1 LRFGRH
7 ECWVRHSGFV
17 PEPEPK
23 SRTAMPKET
32 ILVVDDERLVR
43 WSLQQKLEQ
52 WGYHVSLAEDGATA
66 LGRIQLDNPDLIT
79 LDVKLP
85 DMTGIEVLSEL
96 RNRNIQIPVIVITAF
111 GIVDDAV
118 RSLKLGAYDF
128 IEKPINFEKLE
139 NAVHNALETRRLRTE
154 VERAQE
160 LQRSEFSVDRIVGVS
175 EYTREIRDLVR
186 RIAASEASTILVL
199 GESGTGKDMIAHTLH
214 YESSRRDRPFYA
226 INCAAIPENLMESE
240 LFGHEKGAF
249 TDARTQKKGMFEIA
263 DGGTLF
269 LDEISEMT
277 LGMQAKLLRVLEGQ
291 PFRRIG
297 GIKNLPVDVRVIA
310 ASNRN
315 LEAAV
320 RESAFRKDLYFRLA
334 IIPLHLKP
342 LREHKEDI
350 PALLAH
356 FIEHYNRKFRK
367 NILGPTREAE
377 ELLLRYDWPGN
388 IRELKNAIERVMILA
403 DGNRIAAKNLPIRI
417 SEGGR
422 TPGGADDGNESGIFT
437 LPAGGVSLY
446 GVERDLIRQAL
457 EQSRGNKTGA
467 ARLLQITRDTLRYK
481 IKKYNL

>member
-1 LRFGRH
+1 
-7 ECWVRHSGFV
+7 
-17 PEPEPK
+17 
-23 SRTAMPKET
+23 MPKET

-66 LGRIQLDNPDLIT
+66 LARIQLDNPDLIT

-85 DMTGIEVLSEL
+85 DMTGIDVLSEL

-139 NAVHNALETRRLRTE
+139 NAVRNALETKRLRTE
-154 VERAQE
+154 VARTHEI
-160 LQRSEFSVDRIVGVS
+160 QRSEFSVDRIIGVS
-175 EYTREIRDLVR
+175 DHILDVRELIKKV
-186 RIAASEASTILVL
+186 AGSEASTILIL
-199 GESGTGKDMIAHTLH
+199 GESGTGKDLVAHAIH
-214 YESSRRDRPFYA
+214 YESSRREGPFYA

-249 TDARTQKKGMFEIA
+249 TDARTQKKGMFEIT

-291 PFRRIG
+291 PFRRVG
-297 GIKNLPVDVRVIA
+297 GVKNITIDVRVIV
-310 ASNRN
+310 ASNQN
-315 LEAAV
+315 LEEAV
-320 RESAFRKDLYFRLA
+320 RTLKFRQDLYFRLA
-334 IIPLHLKP
+334 IIPIHVRP

-350 PALLAH
+350 RPLLEH
-356 FIEHYNRKFRK
+356 FIAHYNQKFHK
-367 NILGPTREAE
+367 NIQGVTREAD
-377 ELLLRYDWPGN
+377 ELLMNYDWPGN

-403 DGNRIAAKNLPIRI
+403 EANHINAKHLPIRI
-417 SEGGR
+417 AEGLKLPAASEEGSQ
-422 TPGGADDGNESGIFT
+422 DGNVQ
-437 LPAGGVSLY
+437 LPVGGMSLY
-446 GVERDLIRQAL
+446 NVEKDLIRQAL
-457 EQSRGNKTGA
+457 DQAHGNKSTA

-481 IKKYNL
+481 VKKYRLEKEGAKG

>member
-1 LRFGRH
+1 
-7 ECWVRHSGFV
+7 
-17 PEPEPK
+17 
-23 SRTAMPKET
+23 
-32 ILVVDDERLVR
+32 
-43 WSLQQKLEQ
+43 
-52 WGYHVSLAEDGATA
+52 
-66 LGRIQLDNPDLIT
+66 
-79 LDVKLP
+79 
-85 DMTGIEVLSEL
+85 
-96 RNRNIQIPVIVITAF
+96 
-111 GIVDDAV
+111 
-118 RSLKLGAYDF
+118 
-128 IEKPINFEKLE
+128 
-139 NAVHNALETRRLRTE
+139 
-154 VERAQE
+154 
-160 LQRSEFSVDRIVGVS
+160 
-175 EYTREIRDLVR
+175 
-186 RIAASEASTILVL
+186 
-199 GESGTGKDMIAHTLH
+199 
-214 YESSRRDRPFYA
+214 
-226 INCAAIPENLMESE
+226 
-240 LFGHEKGAF
+240 
-249 TDARTQKKGMFEIA
+249 MFEIA

-291 PFRRIG
+291 PFRRVG
-297 GIKNLPVDVRVIA
+297 GIKNIPVDVRVIA

-320 RESAFRKDLYFRLA
+320 RESSFRQDLYFRLA